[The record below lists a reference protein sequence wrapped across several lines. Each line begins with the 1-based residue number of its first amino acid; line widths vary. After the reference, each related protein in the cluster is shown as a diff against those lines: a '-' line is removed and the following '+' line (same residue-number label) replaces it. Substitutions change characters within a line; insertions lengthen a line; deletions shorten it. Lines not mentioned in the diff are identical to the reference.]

1 VNLTQA
7 IAAAGMTPP
16 REIVPGRWLRF
27 PGIGKGRSNRAGWCR
42 VISPTLAI
50 FGDWS
55 TGLTE
60 TWRDDGHRDDERTR
74 RLLAEARQRERVF
87 AAEQLKRQREAA
99 DIAERYIDE
108 AALSTHPYLA
118 RKGFPDLVGLVH
130 SQKLL
135 VPVRDSN
142 GHVISAQLI
151 AENGEKRFL
160 PGGRTRG
167 GIHRLGVLP
176 FKARKTVLCEGYA
189 TGLSLDAAL
198 HRLPGPHAVIVCFSA
213 RNLELVAETF
223 PHAVIAADND
233 RSATGEETAKRTGLK
248 WTMPYEVASDFN
260 DVHQNMG
267 LHVVVE
273 RMREVFAL
281 DSGGDVTAR
290 PRR

>member
-1 VNLTQA
+1 MTLIQA

-27 PGIGKGRSNRAGWCR
+27 PGVGKSRGNRAGWCR
-42 VISPTLAI
+42 VITPTLAI

-55 TGLTE
+55 SGLTE
-60 TWRDDGHRDDERTR
+60 TWRDDAHRDDERTR
-74 RLLAEARQRERVF
+74 RLLAEARQRERAF

-99 DIAERYIDE
+99 DTAERFVDE

-130 SQKLL
+130 SEKLL
-135 VPVRDSN
+135 VPIRDGN
-142 GHVISAQLI
+142 GQVISAQLI
-151 AENGEKRFL
+151 AEDGEKRFL

-176 FKARKTVLCEGYA
+176 FRAKKVVLCEGYA
-189 TGLSLDAAL
+189 TGLSIDAAL

-213 RNLELVAETF
+213 RNLELVAGSF
-223 PHAVIAADND
+223 PDAVVAADND
-233 RSATGEETAKRTGLK
+233 LSATGEEAAKRTGLK
-248 WTMPYEVASDFN
+248 WTMPYEVGTDFN
-260 DVHQNMG
+260 DLHVNIG

-273 RMREVFAL
+273 RMREIFAL